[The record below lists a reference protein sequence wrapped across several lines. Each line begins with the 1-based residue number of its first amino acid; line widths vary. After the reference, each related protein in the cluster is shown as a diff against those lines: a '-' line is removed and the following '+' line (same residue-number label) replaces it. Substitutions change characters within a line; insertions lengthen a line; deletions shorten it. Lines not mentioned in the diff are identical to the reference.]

1 MSELIKT
8 ENDKLELFGR
18 KRLSMSG
25 VESVDG
31 FTEQVLNLTVA
42 GNKVRIMGDG
52 IKITAFNNGTG
63 MLCADGNFTEIRY
76 AHKSTPILKR
86 LFK

>member
-1 MSELIKT
+1 MSDLIKS
-8 ENDKLELFGR
+8 ENDKLELLGR

-31 FTEQVLNLTVA
+31 FTEQTLNLTVA
-42 GNKVRIMGDG
+42 GNKVKISGEG

-63 MLCADGNFTEIRY
+63 ILCADGNFTEIRY
-76 AHKSTPILKR
+76 AHKSVPVLKR

>member
-1 MSELIKT
+1 MSDLVKN
-8 ENDKLELFGR
+8 ENDKLELTCR
-18 KRLSMSG
+18 KKLSMSG

-31 FTEQVLNLTVA
+31 FTEQILNLTVA
-42 GNKVRIMGDG
+42 GNKVRIIGEG

-63 MLCADGNFTEIRY
+63 MLCADGVFTEIRY
-76 AHKSTPILKR
+76 MHKSAPLFKR